1 MTSVFLKT
9 KRKGLLMGAPPL
21 LFLKC
26 GLPLWSGRLPEVGE
40 SELEYKKKM
49 YDCKT

>member
-1 MTSVFLKT
+1 MLTGRTKVIYLLKD
-9 KRKGLLMGAPPL
+9 APPL

-40 SELEYKKKM
+40 SELEYKEKM